1 MPRRSG
7 YNADDALRLTP
18 LGTHPAAGKSVELL
32 VEKYGLTMCGS
43 DALRLTPLGT
53 HPAAGK
59 SVELLVEKYG
69 LTMCGSLSLN

>member
-1 MPRRSG
+1 VSFLPEFTIRGLIREQNVPRTPPSTAGTMPRRSG
-7 YNADDALRLTP
+7 YNA
-18 LGTHPAAGKSVELL
+18 G
-32 VEKYGLTMCGS
+32 